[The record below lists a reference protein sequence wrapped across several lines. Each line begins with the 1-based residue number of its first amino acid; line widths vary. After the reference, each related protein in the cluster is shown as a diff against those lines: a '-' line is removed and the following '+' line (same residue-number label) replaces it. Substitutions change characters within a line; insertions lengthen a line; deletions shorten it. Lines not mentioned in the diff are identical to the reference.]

1 MSKIENLQN
10 GLEIRVLLNGV
21 LAKDGLATAAN
32 LIASDELTDGQYY
45 PISAGANGEPETF
58 LYDANSTATA
68 DGTLILTATG
78 MGAGRLISTRTTYS
92 GFSEMDA
99 DTRTLAAGTVLS
111 IPGVGDYTVVDSGQH
126 LILTGGIKVTVT
138 DDGKG
143 VTLKQ
148 IGWTSGDIASALT
161 VALQNFKHI
170 RLGGAMEL
178 ASEIVEAVANV
189 RLSFEPGS
197 SITYTG
203 SAGANRVI
211 ELTGV
216 DTLLV
221 DGQVTIDC
229 DAKAAAGLFV
239 RAINGAELAHIKGV
253 KVIDPFAASPA
264 TYPAVGIY
272 IQCDSGTGNF
282 ALVEQCWVENV
293 SRSVSGGASAGIV
306 VNDFRDKWEIN
317 NHIDGVHKG
326 TGSADADGLVAF
338 DQLDGTYATG
348 LTVIEGN
355 TVLNAEG
362 RWIKLQTKGQTRTKG
377 NRLGITEA
385 IDLITE
391 FRGIDC
397 QVDGSDIDGNTIE
410 ISAAWTGGSGAI
422 LFYLRVPDTA
432 PDYTGQLIKGRIG
445 HNPIST
451 VAAAPDIKRIVYL
464 DLGDL
469 DDRAYTV
476 HFDVVDGFA
485 TSDAGWGGGSI
496 GVFGMTVDV
505 PVAWASGATAHI
517 RIVDNAWE
525 TSNFLEGLTESG
537 GTAAHGGLGDLTGKL
552 FLTIQGN
559 SNPTSGIPLMDY
571 TSNDCFTSSLVIRGN
586 AVGQYGNHWEP
597 PFDMAE
603 FIAGEVYI
611 GGAVTPAHAN
621 TPGSY
626 TFGTLRREGAYIEV
640 NNAGGVGYKKSWDLI
655 ALGTAPTWNS
665 SNFTQNPTG
674 GVTGGTGSA
683 GSGNQYVTLT
693 VNGTS
698 YKVLHDGTI

>member
-1 MSKIENLQN
+1 
-10 GLEIRVLLNGV
+10 
-21 LAKDGLATAAN
+21 
-32 LIASDELTDGQYY
+32 
-45 PISAGANGEPETF
+45 
-58 LYDANSTATA
+58 
-68 DGTLILTATG
+68 
-78 MGAGRLISTRTTYS
+78 
-92 GFSEMDA
+92 MDA

-111 IPGVGDYTVVDSGQH
+111 IPGVGDYTVVDSGQD
-126 LILTGGIKVTVT
+126 LTLTGGLKVTVSPDQNGRWQQDAFGVVADGLT
-138 DDGKG
+138 DDHTKLTALLSKPK
-143 VTLKQ
+143 VRLH
-148 IGWTSGDIASALT
+148 GDILISAIIKKT
-161 VALQNFKHI
+161 T
-170 RLGGAMEL
+170 
-178 ASEIVEAVANV
+178 
-189 RLSFEPGS
+189 LSDIDILS
-197 SITYTG
+197 DSATTITFTG
-203 SAGANRVI
+203 SAGVEEVI
-211 ELTGV
+211 AYENVNSLKVRG
-216 DTLLV
+216 DL
-221 DGQVTIDC
+221 TIDC
-229 DAKAAAGLFV
+229 DEKACIGLEGRFIEGALGHDLEGIN
-239 RAINGAELAHIKGV
+239 AINPKQV
-253 KVIDPFAASPA
+253 SPA
-264 TYPAVGIY
+264 VSGAHGIQMLQNVGAAPAQFSR
-272 IQCDSGTGNF
+272 IQKCRIS
-282 ALVEQCWVENV
+282 NV
-293 SRSVSGGASAGIV
+293 TRSVSGGVCSAITVQGFAHVDIQH
-306 VNDFRDKWEIN
+306 ND
-317 NHIDGVHKG
+317 IDGVH
-326 TGSADADGLVAF
+326 TGSGTVDADGIKVFSATTGAPLPCTGVVANNK
-338 DQLDGTYATG
+338 
-348 LTVIEGN
+348 ICN
-355 TVLNAEG
+355 CEG
-362 RWIKLQTKGQTRTKG
+362 RWVKTQVRGNLAIHN

-385 IDLITE
+385 INLITE

-397 QVDGSDIDGNTIE
+397 QVDGSDIDGNNIE
-410 ISAAWTGGSGAI
+410 ISATWTGGTNAI

-505 PVAWASGATAHI
+505 PVTWAAGATAHI

-525 TSNFLEGLTESG
+525 TSNFLEGLTASG

-571 TSNDCFTSSLVIRGN
+571 ETNDCFTSSLVIRGN